1 MAEAT
6 AAAPPVSRADL
17 IRLSWPIAAENLL
30 NMSLMWVDSII
41 INHKLGTE
49 SFAAVQ
55 MSGQLFN
62 IITLIFA
69 VVATGASIVISHQ
82 VGAGQRKE
90 AGDTANQSI
99 GAALLISVLI
109 GAGIYLSAPFLLHA
123 LGATG
128 TVHTQGVTF
137 MRVLSAFMP
146 ALGALAILGAV
157 LRATG
162 DTRGPMTVTLLV
174 NLFNAALNYVLVWG
188 VPALTW
194 HGLHTPAIGGGM
206 GLAGSATGTSIARIM
221 GAILMFLMVMHRS
234 ELAVKV
240 SGFFKF
246 RLAELWRVG
255 RMGLP
260 GAAEWISWQS
270 SALVITGLVATL
282 GTTTIAARGI
292 TSQTESFTYLPAQ
305 ALATAASI
313 LVGQQMGAR
322 QRDGAVTTARR
333 SMIYGVAAMVG
344 LGVVLFIFPTFFAG
358 IFTSDPE
365 VLKITNVTLR
375 VAALYKAGQALNI
388 ICGGIYRG
396 AGNPEWPTML
406 TTIGTWSLSVPL
418 AFLMV
423 HLGYGLAGVLVAQ
436 VVDETV
442 RGIINV
448 WYFTTPRWRFRHV

>member
-1 MAEAT
+1 VVIAFYC
-6 AAAPPVSRADL
+6 PVWWPAFTIASG
-17 IRLSWPIAAENLL
+17 RLAVFWLGIAMLAGGSLL
-30 NMSLMWVDSII
+30 RHHCFRMLGASFRPVVDV
-41 INHKLGTE
+41 KTD
-49 SFAAVQ
+49 Q
-55 MSGQLFN
+55 
-62 IITLIFA
+62 A
-69 VVATGASIVISHQ
+69 VVDRGAY
-82 VGAGQRKE
+82 R
-90 AGDTANQSI
+90 
-99 GAALLISVLI
+99 
-109 GAGIYLSAPFLLHA
+109 YLRHPSY
-123 LGATG
+123 
-128 TVHTQGVTF
+128 
-137 MRVLSAFMP
+137 S
-146 ALGALAILGAV
+146 
-157 LRATG
+157 
-162 DTRGPMTVTLLV
+162 
-174 NLFNAALNYVLVWG
+174 
-188 VPALTW
+188 
-194 HGLHTPAIGGGM
+194 
-206 GLAGSATGTSIARIM
+206 
-221 GAILMFLMVMHRS
+221 GAILMFLMVKHRS
-234 ELAVKV
+234 ELAVTV

-270 SALVITGLVATL
+270 SQLLITGLIAGL

-305 ALATAASI
+305 GLATAASI

-322 QRDGAVTTARR
+322 QREGAVATARR

-358 IFTSDPE
+358 IFTSDPG
-365 VLKITNVTLR
+365 VLQITKVTLR

-396 AGNPEWPTML
+396 AGNPEWPTIL

-442 RGIINV
+442 RGAINV